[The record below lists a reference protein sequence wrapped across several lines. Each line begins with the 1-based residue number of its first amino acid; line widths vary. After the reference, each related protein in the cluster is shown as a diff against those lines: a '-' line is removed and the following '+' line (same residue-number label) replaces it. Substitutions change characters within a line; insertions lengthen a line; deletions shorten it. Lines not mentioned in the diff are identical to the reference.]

1 MTIQEYLVKLDARL
15 QELSGIILTSSIQ
28 REIDANLGIGFI
40 KGRLVFLDGSTLD
53 FSEQLP
59 VGRTKF
65 RLHYMDAE
73 NNLILRW
80 DSAPHCRHLKT
91 FPFHLHTLQGVEE
104 HPATTL
110 LEALDRI
117 VAMIEF

>member
-1 MTIQEYLVKLDARL
+1 VTVQEYLVKLDARL

-59 VGRTKF
+59 VERTKF
-65 RLHYMDAE
+65 RLHYWMQRT
-73 NNLILRW
+73 I
-80 DSAPHCRHLKT
+80 
-91 FPFHLHTLQGVEE
+91 
-104 HPATTL
+104 
-110 LEALDRI
+110 
-117 VAMIEF
+117 